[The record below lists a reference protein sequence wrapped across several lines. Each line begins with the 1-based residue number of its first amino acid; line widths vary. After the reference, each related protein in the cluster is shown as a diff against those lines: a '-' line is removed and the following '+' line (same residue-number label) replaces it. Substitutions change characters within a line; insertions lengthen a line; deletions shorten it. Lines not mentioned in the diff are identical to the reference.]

1 MNDPGNNGGPAFL
14 DKLSQK
20 AKAAYEKSSLF
31 LKKGWK
37 RTKEDFYPKA
47 VVSSKKGYQTTKHY
61 TAKGWASVKAF
72 LQFLSAKTMVFLT
85 AAWKQTKKLGKIT
98 GQGIRNLSK
107 KTLAGLSAI
116 GVALKTKWAN
126 LRQKMNER
134 KAAKADVST
143 ASEKEGESSTTSS
156 SPFERFLFGANVT
169 YNVVR
174 NLVIFL
180 FVFLI
185 IGGAFAGGAGL
196 GLFASLVSSEEP
208 PTHEEMELAIGN
220 LDQTSS
226 MYYASGEIISDFRS
240 DLKRTNIPLSDVS
253 ENVINGL
260 IATEDEYFWEHEG
273 MVPKAVLRAA
283 IQQIAGSSVTSGG
296 STLTQQLVK
305 QQLLSSEVT
314 FERKANEILIALR
327 LENHFTKEEI
337 LEAYLNVSPF
347 GRNSLGQNIAGV
359 QEAATGIFGVNAS
372 ELNIPQAAFIAGLP
386 QNPITYSPYT
396 NAGEIKEDQSA
407 GMDRKN
413 EVLLRMF
420 REGYI
425 TEEEYAS
432 AREYDLTQD
441 FITRQDS
448 EQNTNSFAYDAIEK
462 QAVDII
468 MEMLYTADGYTREE
482 INANQDLY
490 TQYYER
496 ANDDMRLNGY
506 KVYSTLD
513 KSIHEDFEQIATE
526 HGPNLGQTKP
536 APDVLDAETGEYVT
550 PMEEDPETGE
560 MVPKMVDIQVGSS
573 LIDNA
578 TGQIIAFVGGT
589 DYMDNMLNHALDVER
604 QPGSTI
610 KPLLVYAP
618 AIDSGLITPASM
630 VSDDRLFVPS
640 GGTGVHEIT
649 NVGEVYSGENVPVRK
664 ALSESMNIP
673 TTRIY
678 NELLKHVSPAEY
690 LPGLGLGPD
699 VIHPNE
705 YKNPSLALGGTGYA
719 EQNEDG
725 TYNWWFGP
733 TNVEMTS
740 AFSTLGNGGKHA
752 DPYLI
757 DRIENRSGEVIYQHE
772 NSSTEVFSPQASYLT
787 VDILREVMETTARG
801 TEDQLNFSADF
812 AGKTGTTDDRE
823 DVWFIGM
830 TPNITLSSWMGY
842 DVDKISL
849 SNQNGQSPSTRNRG
863 FWARLMNSVYENN
876 PTLVGADKTFVQ
888 PEGIVTENVLAE
900 TGMKSGTVTV
910 PDGAAEAAQQSAEQY
925 AKFEEKENNTSLSNW
940 VKPGTK
946 IPISGETKQELFIE
960 GKVPGATTYNF
971 LIGSPAHI
979 QNAFWKSKTNSDDSA
994 KKETEKK
1001 TAEAKKS
1008 DEEKKK
1014 KEEAE
1019 KKKAAAEAKK
1029 KENADG

>member
-14 DKLSQK
+14 DKISQK
-20 AKAAYEKSSLF
+20 AKTAYEKSVLF
-31 LKKGWK
+31 LKKSWK

-47 VVSSKKGYQTTKHY
+47 VASSKKSYQASRHY
-61 TAKGWASVKAF
+61 AAKGWSSTKSF

-98 GQGIRNLSK
+98 GRGMRNLSK
-107 KTLAGLSAI
+107 KILI
-116 GVALKTKWAN
+116 GFSTIGAALKTKWSN
-126 LRQKMNER
+126 LHQKMQER
-134 KAAKADVST
+134 KAEKAVASVN
-143 ASEKEGESSTTSS
+143 ASEKGEENSTTT
-156 SPFERFLFGANVT
+156 SPFEKFMFGVNIT

-174 NLVIFL
+174 NLVIIL

-185 IGGAFAGGAGL
+185 IGGAFVGGTGL

-220 LDQTSS
+220 LEQTSS

-240 DLKRTNIPLSDVS
+240 DLKRTNIPLSEVS
-253 ENVINGL
+253 ENVLNGL

-273 MVPKAVLRAA
+273 VVPKAVLRAA
-283 IQQIAGSSVTSGG
+283 IQQLAGSSVTSGG
-296 STLTQQLVK
+296 STITQQLVK

-359 QEAATGIFGVNAS
+359 QEAATGIFGVDAS
-372 ELNIPQAAFIAGLP
+372 DLNIPQSAFIAGLP

-396 NAGEIKEDQSA
+396 NAGVIKEDQTA
-407 GMDRKN
+407 GMNRKN

-425 TEEEYAS
+425 TEEEYAN

-448 EQNTNSFAYDAIEK
+448 EQDTNSFAYDAIEK
-462 QAVDII
+462 QTVEII
-468 MEMLYTADGYTREE
+468 MEMLFTADGYTREDIE
-482 INANQDLY
+482 ADKDLS
-490 TQYYER
+490 TQYRER

-513 KSIHEDFEQIATE
+513 KSIHESFEQIATE
-526 HGPNLGQTKP
+526 HGPKLGQTKQ

-550 PMEEDPETGE
+550 PMEKDPETGE
-560 MVPKMVDIQVGSS
+560 MVPKMVEIQVGSS

-578 TGQIIAFVGGT
+578 TGRIIGFVGGT

-630 VSDDRLFVPS
+630 VSDARLFVPD
-640 GGTGVHEIT
+640 GATGVHEIT
-649 NVGEVYSGENVPVRK
+649 NVGEVFSGKNVPVRQ

-678 NELLKHVSPAEY
+678 RELLKHVSPAEY
-690 LPGLGLGPD
+690 LPGMGLGPNA
-699 VIHPNE
+699 IHPGE
-705 YKNPSLALGGTGYA
+705 YKNLSLALGGTGHA

-733 TNVEMTS
+733 TNIEMTS

-757 DRIENRSGEVIYQHE
+757 DRIEDRNGDVLYQHE
-772 NSSTEVFSPQASYLT
+772 TNTTEVFSPQASYLT
-787 VDILREVMETTARG
+787 VDILREVMGTTAKG
-801 TEDQLNFSADF
+801 TEEQLNFSADI

-830 TPNITLSSWMGY
+830 TPNVTLSSWMGY

-849 SNQNGQSPSTRNRG
+849 SNENGQSPSARNRG

-888 PEGIVTENVLAE
+888 PEGIVKENVLAE

-925 AKFEEKENNTSLSNW
+925 ANFEEKENNTSLNSW

-946 IPISGETKQELFIE
+946 IPISGETKEELFIE
-960 GKVPGATTYNF
+960 GKVPSATTYNF

-979 QNAFWKSKTNSDDSA
+979 QNSFWKSKTNSDDSA
-994 KKETEKK
+994 KKEAEKK
-1001 TAEAKKS
+1001 KAEAKKA

-1014 KEEAE
+1014 K
-1019 KKKAAAEAKK
+1019 AEAKK